1 MRISDWR
8 SDVCSSDLRDRLQ
21 LSEKKDLHL
30 REGDRIRWTANDKER
45 GLLNAALARVIGIDA
60 AGVTIET
67 ADRSRLTLDLGD
79 PMLSRLDL
87 AYSLNMHM
95 AQGITTEDRK
105 STRLN
110 SSH

>member
-1 MRISDWR
+1 MRISDWS
-8 SDVCSSDLRDRLQ
+8 SDVCSSDL
-21 LSEKKDLHL
+21 KKDLHL

-60 AGVTIET
+60 AGVTVET

-95 AQGITTEDRK
+95 RSEERRDGQEWV
-105 STRLN
+105 STCR
-110 SSH
+110 SGWSRSH